1 MHRALP
7 DATAISISSVN
18 DTIDATS
25 SPERAAAAAGPGGR
39 INIITELGPITTHF
53 LGTCGWLDDSTFEYK
68 ITTIRLDL
76 GGRSFSFG
84 MGPFKLENQ
93 LSFFLTTPEVACA
106 RSRLG
111 GTMLLAPEPP
121 QGRAYTTSW

>member
-18 DTIDATS
+18 DSIDAS
-25 SPERAAAAAGPGGR
+25 SNLDRAAAAAGPGGQ
-39 INIITELGPITTHF
+39 INIITEMGPVVTHF
-53 LGTCGWLDDSTFEYK
+53 LGSCSWLDATTFEYK
-68 ITTIRLDL
+68 INTVRLDF

-84 MGPFKLENQ
+84 LGPFKLENE

-106 RSRLG
+106 RSKLG
-111 GTMLLAPEPP
+111 GTMLLAAEPAK
-121 QGRAYTTSW
+121 GKAYFNAW